1 MHMKSIYTGIA
12 AVLLLFAMLFTA
24 SCAVLSAPSDEE
36 MRREIAEL
44 LPRSYEA
51 TDLIYGAGAPIEE
64 DFEIDPNWKFS
75 HYAPVAATGIYKSEE
90 DIKLLVESVFTK
102 DYAEEMYEY
111 AFKGNDDLMSRYNT
125 SEGKLY
131 IDVTKEPLGMATDI
145 YAETAKVVSGSAY
158 ACLVEIEYSMN
169 GGQTREKMTVR
180 MVKTDDKW
188 YFDGPTY

>member
-1 MHMKSIYTGIA
+1 MKMKRIGACITSA
-12 AVLLLFAMLFTA
+12 AILLAMLFTV
-24 SCAVLSAPSDEE
+24 SCAALSAPSEDE
-36 MRREIAEL
+36 MRREIAQL

-64 DFEIDPNWKFS
+64 DFEVDPNWKFS
-75 HYAPVAATGIYKSEE
+75 HYAPVATTSPYKSEE

>member
-1 MHMKSIYTGIA
+1 MVMDFIER
-12 AVLLLFAMLFTA
+12 AVKDCHVELTTLIIPGEND
-24 SCAVLSAPSDEE
+24 SEEE
-36 MRREIAEL
+36 MREVIADL

-64 DFEIDPNWKFS
+64 GFEIDPDWKFS
-75 HYAPVAATGIYKSEE
+75 HYAPVSASAPYKNEE
-90 DIKLLVESVFTK
+90 EIRLLVESVFTK

-125 SEGKLY
+125 SDGRLY
-131 IDVTKEPLGMATDI
+131 IDVTKEALGMATDI
-145 YAETAKVVSGSAY
+145 YPESAKVVSGSAY
-158 ACLVEIEYSMN
+158 ACLVEIEYSIN

-180 MVKTDDKW
+180 MVKTDGRW